1 MQSCDCFSLLRFV
14 LVISLGIFLTDP
26 WVAKLD
32 FVWLLIFL
40 HFSTSNMANEMKF
53 NCCKALL
60 NLRCLKN
67 VFAKKSCNAY
77 NSQLLCLL
85 LQLLQLCLLC
95 CCVTICFD
103 CCFLH
108 LVTLFAVL
116 WRIFRQQLLFWR
128 CASMRKCMLLHLLSC
143 LCRLWSA
150 SCSSCSSCS
159 SCFL

>member
-1 MQSCDCFSLLRFV
+1 MQSCDCCSLLWLV
-14 LVISLGIFLTDP
+14 LVISRGIFLTDP
-26 WVAKLD
+26 WVGLC
-32 FVWLLIFL
+32 LTSHLSTIFYVQ
-40 HFSTSNMANEMKF
+40 HGEWNEMKWV
-53 NCCKALL
+53 NSTAARLCKMQKVLQCIKQSAFL
-60 NLRCLKN
+60 
-67 VFAKKSCNAY
+67 
-77 NSQLLCLL
+77 LL

-95 CCVTICFD
+95 CCSTICFDCCFWLLFD

-150 SCSSCSSCS
+150 SCSSCSSC
-159 SCFL
+159 FL